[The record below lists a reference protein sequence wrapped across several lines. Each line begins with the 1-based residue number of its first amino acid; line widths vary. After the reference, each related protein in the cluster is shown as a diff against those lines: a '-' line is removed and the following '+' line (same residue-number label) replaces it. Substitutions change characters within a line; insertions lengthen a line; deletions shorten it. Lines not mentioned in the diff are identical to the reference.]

1 MAGGGVPELVIR
13 NHPPSP
19 SQTLPAAVLKEIHDA
34 GVPYYMVGLF
44 VPHAICT
51 LFVFSRI
58 VCRIWV
64 IRKWFLDDTLI
75 FLSWLFSTALCVVY
89 AITAQTPSLLGAPAD
104 GASSVLDANPY
115 IMRTYLGLIYYQFCL
130 CLTKLSILAFYMRV
144 FACRPRERFL
154 ARAAVV
160 FVFLYSAPMLLM
172 SLLQC
177 HPGPGLF
184 FGQPMMCFKFPDL
197 LISSASLHSA
207 TDAWLIV
214 MVIPTVM
221 RLDIP
226 HRQKVALGAVM
237 SLGIFV
243 IVASMV
249 RLQLSLH
256 LQYRPDSAAVRSTL
270 GFFVMTVLECD
281 IALIC
286 ASAPTLR
293 PLLAN
298 LFPRWMSSAQRRR
311 SLEPSTGQSFDLT
324 SLTYNGYPWAPG
336 GGPGSFAAAERSR
349 NGSVGSH
356 HYPGKQPRMPAP
368 PRRVLSMTH
377 HRAPTTLSLGNMII
391 GTAPRVAQRTRA
403 WPLAADDGSKPMLHE
418 TWDAKRSSSIY
429 SQDPGWDEHGERDYE
444 KRGGGGGVIH
454 KTMRLSLR
462 SEHAIR
468 EGADAEVGKTGR
480 PDVNRMSPMSG
491 LSGETWAGDRSSSG
505 TKAGSVDGKVMTEIP
520 SEKEAEAEADG
531 KPEVPMRNP
540 LRDRRK

>member
-1 MAGGGVPELVIR
+1 MASGSIPEFVTR
-13 NHPPSP
+13 NHPSSPSP
-19 SQTLPAAVLKEIHDA
+19 TIPAAVLKEIKDA
-34 GVPYYMVGLF
+34 GVPFYMAGIF
-44 VPHAICT
+44 VPHAVCT

-58 VCRIWV
+58 VCRIWI

-89 AITAQTPSLLGAPAD
+89 AITAQTPSLLGAPSD

-115 IMRTYLGLIYYQFCL
+115 IMRTYLGLIYYQLCL
-130 CLTKLSILAFYMRV
+130 CLTKLSILTFYLRV

-154 ARAAVV
+154 ARAAIV

-172 SLLQC
+172 SFLQC

-184 FGQPMMCFKFPDL
+184 FGQPMMCFEFPDL

-207 TDAWLIV
+207 TDAWLII
-214 MVIPTVM
+214 MVIPCVT

-226 HRQKVALGAVM
+226 HRQKVALGVVM

-256 LQYRPDSAAVRSTL
+256 LQYRPNSAAIRNTL

-293 PLLAN
+293 PLVAN
-298 LFPRWMSSAQRRR
+298 LFSRWMSSAQRRR
-311 SLEPSTGQSFDLT
+311 SLEAPTTQSFDLT
-324 SLTYNGYPWAPG
+324 SLTYNGYPWA
-336 GGPGSFAAAERSR
+336 GPGSPAAQSSR
-349 NGSVGSH
+349 NGSVRSH
-356 HYPGKQPRMPAP
+356 PGKPRMPAP
-368 PRRVLSMTH
+368 PGRVLSMT

-403 WPLAADDGSKPMLHE
+403 RPLEDDGSKPMLHE
-418 TWDAKRSSSIY
+418 TWEAKRSSSIY
-429 SQDPGWDEHGERDYE
+429 SQDPAWDELGEGNYE
-444 KRGGGGGVIH
+444 RRGVVL
-454 KTMRLSLR
+454 KTMRLSLS
-462 SEHAIR
+462 SEHAT
-468 EGADAEVGKTGR
+468 EVGDLELGKAGQL
-480 PDVNRMSPMSG
+480 DVNRMSPMSG
-491 LSGETWAGDRSSSG
+491 LSGETWIGDRISSA
-505 TKAGSVDGKVMTEIP
+505 TKTGSINGKLTTEIP
-520 SEKEAEAEADG
+520 SEKEVGVEAETEADS

-540 LRDRRK
+540 LRDNRR

>member
-1 MAGGGVPELVIR
+1 MAGGSIPELVAR
-13 NHPPSP
+13 NHPSSP

-34 GVPYYMVGLF
+34 GVPFYMAGIFL
-44 VPHAICT
+44 PHAICT
-51 LFVFSRI
+51 LFIFARV
-58 VCRIWV
+58 VCRV
-64 IRKWFLDDTLI
+64 RVVGKWFLDDTLI

-89 AITAQTPSLLGAPAD
+89 AITAQTPSLLGAPPD

-115 IMRTYLGLIYYQFCL
+115 IMRTYLGLIYYQLCL
-130 CLTKLSILAFYMRV
+130 CLTKLSILAFYLRV

-172 SLLQC
+172 SFLQC

-184 FGQPMMCFKFPDL
+184 FGQPMMCFGFPDL
-197 LISSASLHSA
+197 LISSASLHAA

-214 MVIPTVM
+214 MVIPCVT

-249 RLQLSLH
+249 RLQISLH
-256 LQYRPDSAAVRSTL
+256 LQYSPNSAAVRSTL

-298 LFPRWMSSAQRRR
+298 LFPWWMSSVQRRR
-311 SLEPSTGQSFDLT
+311 SLEASTGQSFDLT
-324 SLTYNGYPWAPG
+324 SLTYNGYPWAA
-336 GGPGSFAAAERSR
+336 PGSSAAARSR
-349 NGSVGSH
+349 NGSVASH
-356 HYPGKQPRMPAP
+356 LGKPRVPAP
-368 PRRVLSMTH
+368 LGRVLSMT

-403 WPLAADDGSKPMLHE
+403 WPLADDGGRPMLHE

-429 SQDPGWDEHGERDYE
+429 SQDPAWDELGEDDYE
-444 KRGGGGGVIH
+444 KKGVIL
-454 KTMRLSLR
+454 KTMRLSLC
-462 SEHAIR
+462 SEHVK
-468 EGADAEVGKTGR
+468 EGGAGKTGWR
-480 PDVNRMSPMSG
+480 DVNRMSPMSG
-491 LSGETWAGDRSSSG
+491 LSGETWTADRSSSG
-505 TKAGSVDGKVMTEIP
+505 TRAGSVNGKLMTEIP
-520 SEKEAEAEADG
+520 SEKEMEAEADG
-531 KPEVPMRNP
+531 KPEVPMRSP
-540 LRDRRK
+540 LRDSRR